1 MTAVT
6 QIIPNYLGG
15 VSRQPDEKKS
25 PGQVIDILNGYPDPT
40 NGLTK
45 RNGLEFVATLDTDM
59 TGLANAAWFFINR
72 DAFELYFGC
81 ITTEGKSI
89 II

>member
-15 VSRQPDEKKS
+15 VSKQPDEKKS

-45 RNGLEFVATLDTDM
+45 RNGLEFVATLDTDT
-59 TGLANAAWFFINR
+59 TGLDKAAWFFINSCLLYTS
-72 DAFELYFGC
+72 DAADE
-81 ITTEGKSI
+81 
-89 II
+89 